1 MKSMRVWAASAHA
14 RWQAFAKRQAPYLI
28 LLTFLL
34 AFLVVLLFERM
45 VVSIHPGELGVLWRR
60 LGGGTQIDTVYREG
74 MHLILPFNKM
84 YVYNIRKQQLSDTIS
99 VLTVDGLSLKVQY
112 SVRYFLER
120 DTLALLHQ
128 RIGPDYVSVV
138 VRPEIRSVIRVV
150 FGQYRPEDIYTTQ
163 KAIQERISQLSKT
176 QLEARFV
183 ALDDV
188 PIENITLPVRI
199 STAIESKLSLQQADA
214 EYQYR
219 LSVATKEANRKRIEA
234 EGIKAYNDVVS
245 SSLTPDMLSW
255 QGILATQELA
265 KSPNAKVVVIGAG
278 AKGLPL
284 ILGKE

>member
-1 MKSMRVWAASAHA
+1 
-14 RWQAFAKRQAPYLI
+14 
-28 LLTFLL
+28 
-34 AFLVVLLFERM
+34 
-45 VVSIHPGELGVLWRR
+45 
-60 LGGGTQIDTVYREG
+60 

>member
-1 MKSMRVWAASAHA
+1 MKSIRVWAASARA

-34 AFLVVLLFERM
+34 AFLAVLLFERM
-45 VVSIHPGELGVLWRR
+45 VISIHPGELGVLWRR

-84 YVYNIRKQQLSDTIS
+84 YVYNVRKQQLNDTIS

-138 VRPEIRSVIRVV
+138 VRPEVRSVIRVV
-150 FGQYRPEDIYTTQ
+150 FGQYRPEEIYTTQ

-188 PIENITLPVRI
+188 PIENLTLPARI

-219 LSVATKEANRKRIEA
+219 LSVATKEANRRRIEA
-234 EGIKAYNDVVS
+234 EGIKAYNDVVG
-245 SSLTPDMLSW
+245 SSLTPDLLSW